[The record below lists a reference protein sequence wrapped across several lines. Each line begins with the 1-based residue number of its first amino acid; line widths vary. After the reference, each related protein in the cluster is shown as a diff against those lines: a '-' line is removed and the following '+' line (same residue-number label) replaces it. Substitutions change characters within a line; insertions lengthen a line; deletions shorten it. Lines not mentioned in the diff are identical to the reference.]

1 MGLLVYAFMRLSFP
15 FNLWTLDF
23 RLYRKSRLFN
33 YFWPFKKNEVKSEQK
48 NETGGGDIIPYS
60 DKEEEAGNESV
71 EMSNPEIEPTE
82 TKNSEMEVYHRHKL
96 KERKEIKELV
106 FEFFM
111 LFLAITL
118 GFFMENLREKTTEK
132 HKEKEYILSLIKDI
146 ENDTANI
153 RLSIARNQNQNA
165 GIDSLIDLTKGAV
178 PDSKMDR
185 FYEYT
190 VRYLNTYYGFTPRD
204 LTMTQLKNAGGLR
217 LIENKAVL
225 DSLVGYY
232 SKIERYDNLNGRQY
246 NKLLEDIINLE
257 MGFIDFETYEN
268 QHWEEYDINTVKEFR
283 NRAIVYNSCISWQIE
298 WLGTVHKKGSSLL
311 AFLKKEYNI
320 KE

>member
-1 MGLLVYAFMRLSFP
+1 M
-15 FNLWTLDF
+15 
-23 RLYRKSRLFN
+23 
-33 YFWPFKKNEVKSEQK
+33 KKGVKSKHHSKAPEEIINVPSDAEPEDDNNSAEQLK
-48 NETGGGDIIPYS
+48 HEVEETEKISS
-60 DKEEEAGNESV
+60 D
-71 EMSNPEIEPTE
+71 
-82 TKNSEMEVYHRHKL
+82 MEVYHRHK
-96 KERKEIKELV
+96 IKSGKKIKDLV

-111 LFLAITL
+111 LFLAVTL
-118 GFFMENLREKTTEK
+118 GFFMENLRENTAER
-132 HKEKEYILSLIKDI
+132 HKEKEYIISLIKDI

-153 RLSIARNQNQNA
+153 QLSIGRNQNQYA
-165 GIDSLIDLTKGAV
+165 GIDSLIQLTKIQV

-190 VRYLNTYYGFTPRD
+190 YRYLNTYYGFTPRD

-217 LIENKAVL
+217 LIENKPVL

-232 SKIERYDNLNGRQY
+232 SKIERYNDINGKLY

-268 QHWEEYDINTVKEFR
+268 QSWDMYDRNIVKEFR
-283 NRAIVYNSCISWQIE
+283 NRAIAYNSCISWQIE

-320 KE
+320 QE